1 MSSFEKICGDIRTHL
16 QETAAP
22 SAAMMTADQIFRKT
36 VDFIHD
42 ENYTNAPSSAS
53 LENLA
58 ETPRLSGG
66 VDFSDTNALESIIN
80 FVNGAIPE
88 TEFSMESGVGS
99 RAHVVETVAKNV
111 ARILSGDTLS
121 AAEQVGE
128 GRVDPEN
135 KDLGALVGGSAWSE
149 VYMDAQRSIATME
162 SFGAGLD
169 NINNDVRINVALSI
183 MRAFKSLP
191 DRMIARV
198 ADPDAIV
205 KINVPEHEVYD
216 LSKSRAAT
224 ASERYGNHRHPL
236 INMFRNPDPIDTTPK
251 RVKLTKGTDDDLLAD
266 DYVKPD
272 TKVNLFDKTHSS
284 TAVGYDHRSYTDILS
299 EGGKVLN
306 LTVSLTNSGGDSATG
321 NDVTESFIVPV
332 GFLRGARYVQYPN
345 ASSSTKRTALVE
357 ATNVFT
363 IRDATMTSAAAVNKV
378 TGTTNMEGTFGIRI
392 SVNFTSELDL
402 QTGDL
407 HFSGSVTAKVEDDEG
422 NAPTSSDTNAFAVHT
437 GLTTHTG
444 QVSIT
449 GYETEIYFSEE
460 NVRKASTAVRQ
471 RAIPFQ
477 FEIPVGKTFV
487 VDVSLQ
493 QPEPSEVLDVIST
506 VNDLGNTSRALG
518 IMESTLND
526 VQARVGYEGPGNVPP
541 AERISRDF
549 PGGSLVLP
557 YVVDETV
564 DFATSNLKLMR
575 ESEISSDV
583 HSKMTR
589 TLLGVV
595 AEVLSRSLYH
605 TNLAGGE
612 MVAFKL
618 VAHNDVVNTVFAIP
632 QYHEELQDA
641 PEGGRMQRNS
651 SYSIRLHNN
660 ARVDVYGVDFD
671 SWKDKAIMFP
681 VRDAKPA
688 DITSFATTRDR
699 GTFVGAYTNSDGGQA
714 SKRFV
719 VSSREITFPQSPAGA
734 TLEISNIDDA
744 YPNLG

>member
-16 QETAAP
+16 QATAAP
-22 SAAMMTADQIFRKT
+22 SATVMTADQVFQKT
-36 VDFIHD
+36 IEFIHD
-42 ENYTNAPSSAS
+42 ENYTNAPSTAS

-66 VDFSDTNALESIIN
+66 TDLSDTNALSSIID
-80 FVNGAIPE
+80 FVNGALPE
-88 TEFSMESGVGS
+88 GEFSMESGVGS

-111 ARILSGDTLS
+111 ARIVSGGTLS

-135 KDLGALVGGSAWSE
+135 KDLGALMGGAASADI
-149 VYMDAQRSIATME
+149 YMDAQRSIATME

-205 KINVPEHEVYD
+205 KINIPEHEVYD
-216 LSKSRAAT
+216 LARSRAAT
-224 ASERYGNHRHPL
+224 AAERYGNHRHPM
-236 INMFRNPDPIDTTPK
+236 IDMFRNPSPIDTTPK
-251 RVKLTKGTDDDLLAD
+251 KVLLPKGTDDDILAD
-266 DYVKPD
+266 NYVKPD
-272 TKVNLFDKTHSS
+272 RRINIFDKTHSS

-299 EGGKVLN
+299 EGGRIVN
-306 LTVSLTNSGGDSATG
+306 LTISVTGSAGTAATG
-321 NDVTESFIVPV
+321 DDTTESFIVPV
-332 GFLRGARYVQYPN
+332 GFLKGARFVQYPN
-345 ASSSTKRTALVE
+345 SAGSTKRTALIE
-357 ATNVFT
+357 AKNVFA
-363 IRDATMTSAAAVNKV
+363 IRKTTMTSAAATQTLVGSSV
-378 TGTTNMEGTFGIRI
+378 ESTHAIRI
-392 SVNFTSELDL
+392 SVNLTAELDI
-402 QTGDL
+402 QEGDL
-407 HFSGSVTAKVEDDEG
+407 HLSGSATMAVTDDDG
-422 NAPTSSDTNAFAVHT
+422 NAPTAAQTNATALNTAV
-437 GLTTHTG
+437 TTHAAA
-444 QVSIT
+444 VSIT

-471 RAIPFQ
+471 RSIPYQ
-477 FEIPVGKTFV
+477 FEIPVGRTFV

-493 QPEPSEVLDVIST
+493 QPEPAEVLDVIST
-506 VNDLGNTSRALG
+506 VNDLGNTSRALR
-518 IMESTLND
+518 IMESTLSD
-526 VQARVGYEGPGNVPP
+526 VQSRIAYEEPGNVPP
-541 AERISRDF
+541 AERISRQF

-557 YVVDETV
+557 YVVNQGV
-564 DFATSNLKLMR
+564 DFATANLKLMR

-605 TNLAGGE
+605 TNLGGGE

-734 TLEISNIDDA
+734 SLSIANIADA